1 MFLFNSKT
9 ELKLKPLYFNLFLF
23 NSNSEMDKIS
33 FRKEKVKAVFVLLI
47 TASEKHKNKG
57 ITSGSSSVCI
67 NAVIASHALVFS
79 VP

>member
-1 MFLFNSKT
+1 MGFKINSKY
-9 ELKLKPLYFNLFLF
+9 ESKFYPSSIFKKLIGDFGILK
-23 NSNSEMDKIS
+23 
-33 FRKEKVKAVFVLLI
+33 RKGKVVFVLLI

-57 ITSGSSSVCI
+57 ITSGSSRECI

>member
-1 MFLFNSKT
+1 MMK
-9 ELKLKPLYFNLFLF
+9 KL
-23 NSNSEMDKIS
+23 
-33 FRKEKVKAVFVLLI
+33 RKGKAVFVLLI

-67 NAVIASHALVFS
+67 NAVIVSHALVFS

>member
-1 MFLFNSKT
+1 MVCWC
-9 ELKLKPLYFNLFLF
+9 
-23 NSNSEMDKIS
+23 MKIGLRPSHHS
-33 FRKEKVKAVFVLLI
+33 FR
-47 TASEKHKNKG
+47 KHKNKG